1 MQAPGKTLDE
11 ARRIA
16 ALRAL
21 NILDTPP
28 EERFDRLTRL
38 AKGLFGVPIALL
50 SLVDENRQWMKSRTG
65 LAVSEIPRDISF
77 CGHAI
82 LHDGILLIPDAARD
96 ERFHDN
102 LLVKYEPHIRFYAGC
117 PLAAP
122 DGSKL
127 GTLCLID
134 RVPREFS
141 DDDLALL
148 RDLARIAEQ
157 ELTAE
162 RMATMDTLTQLSN
175 RHGFDTLTPHA
186 LDLCRRLEI
195 PAALLFFDL
204 KRLKQINERFGHAE
218 GDHVLRRFARL
229 LKQTFRDP
237 DVPGRIGG
245 DKFAALLANAG
256 RTEANAVLHRL
267 RQTVE
272 QDNRTA
278 RRGCDIVFSVSVV
291 AFDAARHADASE
303 LLAEAAALMST
314 QKKQR
319 QEGGMRRP
327 GARQRHE
334 GRRTSPRH
342 RDRR

>member
-1 MQAPGKTLDE
+1 MQAPGKPLDE

-16 ALRAL
+16 TLRTL

-38 AKGLFGVPIALL
+38 AKGLFGVPVALL
-50 SLVDENRQWMKSRTG
+50 SLVDENRQWFKSRTG
-65 LAVSEIPRDISF
+65 LEVPEIPRDISF
-77 CGHAI
+77 CGHTI
-82 LHDGILLIPDAARD
+82 LGDGILLIPDAARD

-102 LLVKYEPHIRFYAGC
+102 LLVKHEPHIRFYAGC
-117 PLAAP
+117 TLAAP

-127 GTLCLID
+127 GTLCIID
-134 RVPREFS
+134 RVAREFS
-141 DDDLALL
+141 DEDLALL
-148 RDLARIAEQ
+148 RGLARMAEQ
-157 ELTAE
+157 ELDAE

-175 RHGFDTLTPHA
+175 RCGFDTLTLHA
-186 LDLCRRLEI
+186 LDLYRRLEI
-195 PAALLFFDL
+195 PASLLFFDL
-204 KRLKQINERFGHAE
+204 KHLKQINDRIGHAD
-218 GDHVLRRFARL
+218 GNHVLRRFARL

-237 DVPGRIGG
+237 DIPGRIGE
-245 DKFAALLANAG
+245 DKFAVLLANAG
-256 RTEANAVLHRL
+256 RAEANAVLHRL
-267 RQTVE
+267 RQTLE

-303 LLAEAAALMST
+303 LLAEAEALMSA

-319 QEGGMRRP
+319 HEREMRRP

-334 GRRTSPRH
+334 GRRTSTRH

>member
-1 MQAPGKTLDE
+1 MQAPGKPLDE

-38 AKGLFGVPIALL
+38 AKGLFGVPVALL
-50 SLVDENRQWMKSRTG
+50 GLIDENRQWFKSRIG
-65 LAVSEIPRDISF
+65 LEVPEIPRDISF

-82 LHDGILLIPDAARD
+82 LGDGIFLIPDAARD

-102 LLVKYEPHIRFYAGC
+102 LLVKHEPRIRFYAGC

-134 RVPREFS
+134 RVAREFS

-148 RDLARIAEQ
+148 RELAHMAEQ
-157 ELTAE
+157 ELAVE
-162 RMATMDTLTQLSN
+162 RMAIMDTLTQLSN
-175 RHGFDTLTPHA
+175 RCGFDTLTQHA
-186 LDLCRRLEI
+186 LDMYRRLEI
-195 PAALLFFDL
+195 PASLLYFDL
-204 KRLKQINERFGHAE
+204 KHLQQINDRFGHAD
-218 GDHVLRRFARL
+218 GNHVLRRFARL

-245 DKFAALLANAG
+245 DKFAVLLANAG

-272 QDNRTA
+272 QDNRSA

-291 AFDAARHADASE
+291 TFDAACHADASE
-303 LLAEAAALMST
+303 LLAEAEALMSA

-319 QEGGMRRP
+319 QERVMRRSR
-327 GARQRHE
+327 ARQRHE
-334 GRRTSPRH
+334 GPRTRTRH